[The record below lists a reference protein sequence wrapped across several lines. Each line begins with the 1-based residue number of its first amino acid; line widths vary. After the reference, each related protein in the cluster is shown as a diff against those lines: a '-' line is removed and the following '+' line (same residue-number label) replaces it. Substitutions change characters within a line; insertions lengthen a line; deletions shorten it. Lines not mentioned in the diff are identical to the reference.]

1 MFQLPLEILSNLASI
16 ILVIVLVISYLKQK
30 KRIEVIKKLDSLKTE
45 NSLTQEDI
53 NYINENINEFKEKS
67 EKADNLVKIL
77 NPIFI
82 LAVGILFIY
91 LPVSDAMIHLNV
103 IIVAI
108 IYVQLDKINKRNTLA
123 LLKELKK

>member
-45 NSLTQEDI
+45 NSLTPEDI
-53 NYINENINEFKEKS
+53 NYIDENINEFKEKS

-103 IIVAI
+103 IIVTI

>member
-45 NSLTQEDI
+45 NSLTPEDI
-53 NYINENINEFKEKS
+53 NYIDENINEFKEKS

>member
-1 MFQLPLEILSNLASI
+1 M
-16 ILVIVLVISYLKQK
+16 
-30 KRIEVIKKLDSLKTE
+30 
-45 NSLTQEDI
+45 
-53 NYINENINEFKEKS
+53 
-67 EKADNLVKIL
+67 KIL

-103 IIVAI
+103 VIVAI

>member
-16 ILVIVLVISYLKQK
+16 VLVIVLVVSYLKQK

-53 NYINENINEFKEKS
+53 NYINENIEEFKIKS
-67 EKADNLVKIL
+67 EKAESLTKIL

-82 LAVGILFIY
+82 LAVGILFLY

-108 IYVQLDKINKRNTLA
+108 IYIQLDKINKRNTLS

>member
-16 ILVIVLVISYLKQK
+16 VLVIVLVVSYLKQK
-30 KRIEVIKKLDSLKTE
+30 KRIEVIKKLDSLKSE

-53 NYINENINEFKEKS
+53 NYINENIEEFKIKS
-67 EKADNLVKIL
+67 EKAESLAKIL

-82 LAVGILFIY
+82 LAVGILFLY

-108 IYVQLDKINKRNTLA
+108 IYIQLDKINKRNTLS